1 MERIIYQSKEEALE
15 NISKKIEMSEPCLD
29 MFLNDVYDVPMYF
42 PMGTPYEYDKPT
54 PFGTMKVKYKLN
66 NAKPMISVGDWVIYF
81 MFGAEIIDFELDER
95 IKNIEKEKIKDM
107 MFLLSGR
114 EGNKFS
120 IDSIR
125 FTKFLQAITYEVEL
139 FEKICNLGAYVSVD
153 EVIWNA

>member
-1 MERIIYQSKEEALE
+1 MDRITYKDEEEAIDS
-15 NISKKIEMSEPCLD
+15 ISKKIEMSKPCLD
-29 MFLNDVYDVPMYF
+29 LFLNDVYDVPMYF

-54 PFGTMKVKYKLN
+54 PFGTMKVRYKLN
-66 NAKPMISVGDWVIYF
+66 EAKPMISVGDWVIYF

-95 IKNIEKEKIKDM
+95 IKKIEREKIKEM
-107 MFLLSGR
+107 MFLLSVR
-114 EGNKFS
+114 EDNKFR

-139 FEKICNLGAYVSVD
+139 FEKICNLGAYVSVN